1 MGFRSKKT
9 AVKIMKEKIKDNEK
23 THEGGKSKWED
34 KQNHKQFGKDQPRV
48 RDILKA
54 RIEKKR
60 KSNMKKINTIKIKK
74 VVN

>member
-34 KQNHKQFGKDQPRV
+34 K
-48 RDILKA
+48 
-54 RIEKKR
+54 
-60 KSNMKKINTIKIKK
+60 
-74 VVN
+74 